1 MYANG
6 SCSAKD
12 GFAGAFSG
20 EIACAN
26 DRFAKSVV
34 VKRAW
39 TSVTGPK
46 EVMNDS
52 EVSWSCS
59 FWLRSC
65 ESKSITKASIALS
78 VSWSL
83 VPS

>member
-6 SCSAKD
+6 SCSVKD
-12 GFAGAFSG
+12 SSTGAFTG
-20 EIACAN
+20 EIACAK
-26 DRFAKSVV
+26 DQLARLVV

-46 EVMNDS
+46 EVINDS
-52 EVSWSCS
+52 EVSCS
-59 FWLRSC
+59 SWLRSC
-65 ESKSITKASIALS
+65 ELKSTTRASITSSI
-78 VSWSL
+78 SWFL